1 MVVSFARS
9 VRSTRAALA
18 LLPLALVL
26 AGCQSLQA
34 PTQGPL
40 GLELDASIQVQGST
54 QSSERNR
61 AQAAADYR
69 RLAAA
74 HLPEL
79 LEDAAERPL
88 VPLVDGV
95 APAKDIA
102 SPQDFTDIAPVTRPH
117 LTRPELHRAG
127 LGLPLVGRIAPT
139 DPNAPRA
146 GYHVP
151 LTLVALPKAPPSA
164 CCDAAIA
171 NPARVQTVR
180 TVHGDLPLA
189 MDLETPLTATSATG
203 PRLGAG
209 IFNLLRPGHF
219 VGRPRI
225 VFLQPFDPGKTPVV
239 LVHGLMST
247 PRMWEPLV
255 LDLLTDPEIGARCQ
269 FWFFYYPTGQPVPL
283 SALQLREA
291 LDDAVQAHGVK
302 QPMILLGHSMG
313 GILSRAQ
320 VSRLTLEDAQT
331 MVPDLASLP
340 EGSLVRRSLVFEPRT
355 DVARAIFLFT
365 PHRGS
370 RLASSGLGAWGIRLI
385 RLPDTLLT
393 ELGAVAN
400 QLTSSDRPRLPTSI
414 QGLSPDSQFLGVLD
428 RTRPTAPTHSI
439 LGDRGRGDGL
449 AGSDGVVPYLS
460 AHLPSAESE
469 LVVPT
474 GHGGFA
480 HPQSVAEIKRIIR
493 LALAEEDKLQ
503 AREAAHGSIA
513 QGRGTAGDPSGRP
526 SRISQRQ

>member
-1 MVVSFARS
+1 VSPLRS
-9 VRSTRAALA
+9 PDRCSRPAAYLAAASLA
-18 LLPLALVL
+18 LSLV
-26 AGCQSLQA
+26 GCQSLQPPPA
-34 PTQGPL
+34 GPL
-40 GLELDASIQVQGST
+40 GPRLDGAIQVLASP
-54 QSSERNR
+54 QSSDR
-61 AQAAADYR
+61 ARTRAAADYR
-69 RLAAA
+69 ELAAA
-74 HLPEL
+74 HLPDL
-79 LEDAAERPL
+79 LRDASERPL
-88 VPLVDGV
+88 VPLGERVAGIQ
-95 APAKDIA
+95 APAAFAEIE
-102 SPQDFTDIAPVTRPH
+102 PVTRPR

-127 LGLPLVGRIAPT
+127 LGLPLMGHLAP
-139 DPNAPRA
+139 DGPNAPRA
-146 GYHVP
+146 GYRLP
-151 LTLVALPKAPPSA
+151 LTLVALPKGPTSA
-164 CCDAAIA
+164 CCEAAVA
-171 NPARVQTVR
+171 DPRQVHSVR
-180 TVHGDLPLA
+180 TARGDLPLA
-189 MDLETPLTATSATG
+189 MDLETPLTATRVTG

-209 IFNLLRPGHF
+209 IANLLRPGHF

-225 VFLQPFDPGKTPVV
+225 VFLQPFDPDKTPVV

-255 LDLLTDPEIGARCQ
+255 LDLLTDPEIRARCQ

-291 LDDAVQAHGVK
+291 LDDAAATHGL
-302 QPMILLGHSMG
+302 QRRLILVGHSMG

-320 VSRLTLEDAQT
+320 VSRLTLKDAQT
-331 MVPDLASLP
+331 IVPNLASLP
-340 EGSLVRRSLVFEPRT
+340 DGGLVRRALVFEPRT
-355 DVARAIFLFT
+355 DVARAVFLFT

-370 RLASSGLGAWGIRLI
+370 RLASSGLGSWGIRLI
-385 RLPDTLLT
+385 RLPDTLLS
-393 ELGAVAN
+393 ELGAVAD
-400 QLTSSDRPRLPTSI
+400 QLTGPDRPRLPTSI
-414 QGLSPDSQFLGVLD
+414 HGLSPDSPFLGALD
-428 RTRPTAPTHSI
+428 RTRPTVPTHTI

-503 AREAAHGSIA
+503 ARGASHDSLA